1 MISINLEKT
10 KQNHGQEPQSKL
22 WKNFVAI
29 CVVLFPPLR
38 PANGGIQH
46 TNSVAPRFRNWSFNN
61 KLFAVSASIVIHIAV
76 GSLLI
81 LGLLSDGHFTPD
93 LSKLNLAWVS
103 LESGSGKSTILP
115 KEKNADRNQFQAD
128 KINAVTTISATKNMT
143 VKDQKVK
150 EEKNNQTAGKESSTT
165 ISGATAMPAAGN
177 SAAFVSASPLYRENT
192 PPIYPAIAKLR
203 GYEGVVLVNAEI
215 LPDGRVGNMA
225 ISKSSGYTILDQSAM
240 KAVKLWKFEPAKKA
254 GKPFAIRV
262 KLPIKFVLHDDNSSS

>member
-10 KQNHGQEPQSKL
+10 KQ
-22 WKNFVAI
+22 
-29 CVVLFPPLR
+29 
-38 PANGGIQH
+38 
-46 TNSVAPRFRNWSFNN
+46 N
-61 KLFAVSASIVIHIAV
+61 KLFAVSASIVIHISV

-81 LGLLSDGHFTPD
+81 LGLLSDGPFTPD

-115 KEKNADRNQFQAD
+115 KEKNADRSQFQSD
-128 KINAVTTISATKNMT
+128 KINAVTTISATKIISVQNYS
-143 VKDQKVK
+143 VQ
-150 EEKNNQTAGKESSTT
+150 EESGDKAASATAVNSSTNF
-165 ISGATAMPAAGN
+165 SNVTAMPAAGN

-215 LPDGRVGNMA
+215 LPDGRVGNTA
-225 ISKSSGYTILDQSAM
+225 ISKSSGYTILDKSAM
-240 KAVKLWKFEPAKKA
+240 EAVKLWKFEPAKKA

>member
-1 MISINLEKT
+1 MTSINLKIA
-10 KQNHGQEPQSKL
+10 KQNRL
-22 WKNFVAI
+22 
-29 CVVLFPPLR
+29 L
-38 PANGGIQH
+38 
-46 TNSVAPRFRNWSFNN
+46 
-61 KLFAVSASIVIHIAV
+61 AVSASIVIHLAV

-81 LGLLSDGHFTPD
+81 LGLLSDGHFKPD

-115 KEKNADRNQFQAD
+115 QGKKADRSQFQSD
-128 KINAVTTISATKNMT
+128 KINAVTTISTTKNISI
-143 VKDQKVK
+143 QNYAVK
-150 EEKNNQTAGKESSTT
+150 EDNVGQAAGKESSTT
-165 ISGATAMPAAGN
+165 FSGATAMPALGN

-215 LPDGRVGNMA
+215 LSDGRVGSTA
-225 ISKSSGYTILDQSAM
+225 ISKSSGYTILDKSAM
-240 KAVKLWKFEPAKKA
+240 EAVKLWKFEPAKKA

>member
-10 KQNHGQEPQSKL
+10 KQ
-22 WKNFVAI
+22 
-29 CVVLFPPLR
+29 
-38 PANGGIQH
+38 
-46 TNSVAPRFRNWSFNN
+46 N

-115 KEKNADRNQFQAD
+115 QEKNADRNQFQAD

-150 EEKNNQTAGKESSTT
+150 EEKNNQAAGKESSTT

-215 LPDGRVGNMA
+215 LPDGRVGNTA

-240 KAVKLWKFEPAKKA
+240 EAVKLWKFEPAKKA

>member
-10 KQNHGQEPQSKL
+10 KQ
-22 WKNFVAI
+22 
-29 CVVLFPPLR
+29 
-38 PANGGIQH
+38 
-46 TNSVAPRFRNWSFNN
+46 N
-61 KLFAVSASIVIHIAV
+61 KLFAVSASIVIHITV

-143 VKDQKVK
+143 VRDQKVK
-150 EEKNNQTAGKESSTT
+150 EEKNNQEAGKESSTT
-165 ISGATAMPAAGN
+165 ISGATAMPAARN

-215 LPDGRVGNMA
+215 LPDGRVGSTEV
-225 ISKSSGYTILDQSAM
+225 SKSSGYTILDKSAM
-240 KAVKLWKFEPAKKA
+240 EAVKLWKFEPAKKA
-254 GKPFAIRV
+254 GKPFAVRV